1 MIIFN
6 EYKYI
11 NEVDNENYNVHC
23 TLYNVHCTLY
33 NVHCT
38 LYNDNINDHGKATWL
53 WE

>member
-33 NVHCT
+33 N
-38 LYNDNINDHGKATWL
+38 DNINDHGKLMTMRITIIIQI
-53 WE
+53 